1 MQNFTFSV
9 VGTSPMITN
18 NGSNIDPLNPIN
30 KLKKEFTSKRKKSD
44 DDYRNIARVEWF
56 QTLYLSSRLILELRE
71 DKFYADTNNLPT
83 LTMPVKCVRAA
94 IISGAKHNKNGKS
107 VARAIQFEKVDFYRP
122 SETGKKMS
130 FPDINTMSDDL
141 AYIDATPMTVN
152 RAKVL
157 KHRAIFAQW
166 GFAVT
171 GGIAEDILDPQ
182 AFEDAIAIAGRYEG
196 INDSRAYG
204 YGRFKLTD
212 FQVG

>member
-1 MQNFTFSV
+1 
-9 VGTSPMITN
+9 MITN
-18 NGSNIDPLNPIN
+18 NGANIDPLSPIN
-30 KLKKEFTSKRKKSD
+30 KLKKEFTSKRKKTD
-44 DDYRNIARVEWF
+44 DDYRNIARIEWF
-56 QTLYLSSRLILELRE
+56 QTLYLSGRLILELRD
-71 DKFYADTNNLPT
+71 DKFYAETKNLPT
-83 LTMPVKCVRAA
+83 LVLPVKCVRAT
-94 IISGAKHNKNGKS
+94 IIAGAKHNKNGKNI
-107 VARAIQFEKVDFYRP
+107 VRAIQFEKVDFFRP

-130 FPDINTMSDDL
+130 FPDINAMSDDL
-141 AYIDATPMTVN
+141 SYVDATPMTVN

-166 GFAVT
+166 GFSVT